1 MYRHSI
7 VVLWLLSAVST
18 ASAYAG
24 QWPPA
29 GDAAA
34 PAASGQTE
42 LIAAPDAAR
51 APVTPSPSL
60 YDGDHRLG
68 PHDVVAVS
76 VLQAPELN
84 ATVRVSEGGEIS
96 LPLLGAV
103 QAGGLTPRELETAIE
118 AQLRAKYIRN
128 PDVTVSLTELHSQP
142 VSVMGAVKRPGIYQ
156 LQGAGTLLEALALA
170 GGLAE
175 NAGDKVMVQRTRA
188 GVAPA
193 QAVQPHQLDPA
204 CAAGDANRCAQVLE
218 IDLKDLLASRN
229 PALNIPIRPGD
240 VVAVQSAAVVY
251 VVGAVTKPG
260 SFYVGGND
268 RLTVLRA
275 LALGGGAAPH
285 ADMDDAVVLRDAD
298 GGERVEIPVDLEAIL
313 KGRTPDVPLE
323 AQDVLFVPTSGA
335 KAAARAT
342 VDTLLRLFTFRVIP

>member
-7 VVLWLLSAVST
+7 VVLWLLSAVP
-18 ASAYAG
+18 AAAADAG

-29 GDAAA
+29 GETGA

-42 LIAAPDAAR
+42 LPAVPETGR
-51 APVTPSPSL
+51 APANPSPPLSV
-60 YDGDHRLG
+60 GGHRLG

-96 LPLLGAV
+96 LPLLGSV
-103 QAGGLTPRELETAIE
+103 QAGGLTPSELENSIE

-188 GVAPA
+188 A
-193 QAVQPHQLDPA
+193 QPHQLDPA
-204 CAAGDANRCAQVLE
+204 CAAGDASRCAQVLE
-218 IDLKDLLASRN
+218 IDLKELLASRN

-260 SFYVGGND
+260 SFFVGGND
-268 RLTVLRA
+268 GLTVLRA
-275 LALGGGAAPH
+275 LALGGGATPL
-285 ADMDDAVVLRDAD
+285 ADLDDAVVLRGTDSGD
-298 GGERVEIPVDLEAIL
+298 RVEIPVDLEAIL
-313 KGRTPDVPLE
+313 KGRTADLPLE

-335 KAAARAT
+335 KMAARAT